1 MGNKNYMHQFISW
14 YLRGGGGQGKMSQ
27 VRQIESDDIFAPGMQ
42 DK

>member
-14 YLRGGGGQGKMSQ
+14 YLRGGGGSGQN
-27 VRQIESDDIFAPGMQ
+27 ESDDIFAQGMQ